1 MPLARAA
8 RAARVLLGALVALIA
23 CCALVGTVLWL
34 DRLPA
39 GDAVRSASD
48 SAAVPTPAGSADPAR
63 VDRGAYLVRIAHCA
77 GCHTARGGA
86 PLAGGRALATPFG
99 VVYAGNLTPDEATGL
114 GAWSADDFWR
124 ALHHGRGRDGRRMV
138 PAFPYTETTRIT
150 RADSDAMW
158 AWLRTLPPVH
168 APARPHE
175 LRGLYGTQLAL
186 AAWRVLFFRPGVWQ
200 DDPARGTEWNRGA
213 YLVNGAGHCAA
224 CHGGR
229 NLLGAAGDGFAG
241 GFLPTGEGYAP
252 SLARPDQAGVQDW
265 PIAEVMALLR
275 EGAAPRGRATG
286 AMAAVVRGSTAHL
299 DDADL
304 RAVAV
309 YLHSLPREQPPARRR
324 IARDDPA
331 RDLAR
336 DRAARGERLYAD
348 HCAACHGSTGE
359 GGATPDGRLAIPALA
374 GQRAV
379 TLDPPVNLVR
389 SIAHGGFGIA
399 SAREPRP
406 WGMPPFAHVLGDDD
420 IAALA
425 TFLRQAW
432 GADAAPVSAT
442 EVARWRGRAID

>member
-1 MPLARAA
+1 MSARRGFVRGMAA
-8 RAARVLLGALVALIA
+8 LLIGPVALVAA
-23 CCALVGTVLWL
+23 VFWL

-39 GDAVRSASD
+39 EAST
-48 SAAVPTPAGSADPAR
+48 ATAPTPADAAQIAQ
-63 VDRGAYLVRIAHCA
+63 GAYLARVGNCA

-86 PLAGGRALATPFG
+86 PRAGGRALATPFG
-99 VVYAGNLTPDEATGL
+99 VVHAGNLTPDPATGL

-124 ALHHGRGRDGRRMV
+124 ALHHGRGRDGRRLV
-138 PAFPYTETTRIT
+138 PAFPYTETTRLT
-150 RADSDAMW
+150 RADSDALF

-200 DDPARGTEWNRGA
+200 DDPARSAEWNRGA

-229 NLLGAAGDGFAG
+229 NLLGAAGDDFAG

-252 SLARPDQAGVQDW
+252 SLARADQAGVHDW
-265 PIAEVMALLR
+265 PLDEVMALLR
-275 EGAAPRGRATG
+275 DGAAPRGRATG
-286 AMAAVVRGSTAHL
+286 PMAEVVRGSTSHL
-299 DDADL
+299 NDGDL
-304 RAVAV
+304 RAMAV
-309 YLHSLPREQPPARRR
+309 YMQSLPREAAPSVKP
-324 IARDDPA
+324 IARDD
-331 RDLAR
+331 LAR
-336 DRAARGERLYAD
+336 ERAARGARLYAD

-359 GGATPDGRLAIPALA
+359 GGVTPDSRRAGRLVIPALA

-406 WGMPPFAHVLGDDD
+406 WGMPPFAHVLSDDE
-420 IAALA
+420 IAAVA

-432 GADAAPVSAT
+432 GADASPVSAP
-442 EVARWRGRAID
+442 EVARWRGRALD